1 MFGGDLTC
9 CARGH
14 PDYVCDREALV
25 KPMLGLFVEIYERH
39 RNPRDGAA
47 ETLDGSLKVKLAPP
61 KEMGGSGDG
70 NLLLDWAWASAWT
83 WAAFAGSSSS
93 KQIFPPCALA
103 SPTFRTKIGATPFTS
118 QCAGVVV
125 FASTSGDD
133 RETTATC
140 TKHVDQPV
148 LFIL

>member
-1 MFGGDLTC
+1 MPHRSMTLPPRRTPSAAMTHV
-9 CARGH
+9 ARDSSVGTIN
-14 PDYVCDREALV
+14 
-25 KPMLGLFVEIYERH
+25 GL
-39 RNPRDGAA
+39 
-47 ETLDGSLKVKLAPP
+47 
-61 KEMGGSGDG
+61 GGSGDG
-70 NLLLDWAWASAWT
+70 NLRLDWAWASAWT

-103 SPTFRTKIGATPFTS
+103 SPTFSTKMGATPFTS

-125 FASTSGDD
+125 FASTSGEDL
-133 RETTATC
+133 ETTATC